1 MLESNLSIIASTLT
15 IIGFLISIFIK
26 QHSINNNQKINGN
39 NNSINN
45 QQSFTIIE
53 NNTYNDV
60 KKLLNNQN
68 NENEWLNLV
77 LILSVF
83 LVTITLFIKFNHL
96 IIMVSCLI
104 TLISGSIIWTK
115 LVKYHLS
122 MRSFLFYAIKYIL
135 ISSILLSGLFFNS
148 VLVSNLENHLPPIDK
163 SNFISFFIS
172 IFTMSTSTY
181 AYLKNFGIPSY
192 ESFVIF
198 FRFLSLIIIY
208 LMLYDDIK

>member
-15 IIGFLISIFIK
+15 IMGFLISIFIK

-122 MRSFLFYAIKYIL
+122 MRSFYFT
-135 ISSILLSGLFFNS
+135 LLS
-148 VLVSNLENHLPPIDK
+148 
-163 SNFISFFIS
+163 
-172 IFTMSTSTY
+172 IF
-181 AYLKNFGIPSY
+181 
-192 ESFVIF
+192 
-198 FRFLSLIIIY
+198 
-208 LMLYDDIK
+208 